1 MIEPISSAEGARC
14 LACGSRDSTL
24 WCKAHDVEYCTTPEE
39 FSYRKCSAC
48 QVLSIDPVP
57 VARLAEIY
65 PPNYYSFVTPQR
77 SFATRVKDWL
87 DRRLFAK
94 VLREVPG
101 DSLAALDV
109 GGGAGFQLDTV
120 KSADARVRE
129 THIVDLDPKAEKSA
143 RERGHVYHC
152 SRVEDFHAE
161 RRFDLVLLLNLLEHV
176 EAPGQLLERV
186 ASLLTPSGRVVLK
199 TPNVDALDARL
210 FRSHNWA
217 GLHCPRHWVLFTRES
232 LVPLAE
238 RCGLR
243 VESFAYTQGA
253 PFWTA
258 STLAWLASH
267 GLVQVSRERPAPY
280 HPLFGLLN
288 AFFAALDFARM
299 PFSKPSQM
307 FLILAKK

>member
-1 MIEPISSAEGARC
+1 M
-14 LACGSRDSTL
+14 
-24 WCKAHDVEYCTTPEE
+24 
-39 FSYRKCSAC
+39 
-48 QVLSIDPVP
+48 LSIDPVP
-57 VARLAEIY
+57 VTRLAEIY
-65 PPNYYSFVTPQR
+65 PPNYYSFVTPKQ

-94 VLREVPG
+94 VLRDVPG
-101 DSLAALDV
+101 DHLAALDV

-120 KSADARVRE
+120 KSADPRVRD
-129 THIVDLDPKAEKSA
+129 THIVDLDPKAEHSA

-152 SRVEDFHAE
+152 SRVEDFHAG
-161 RRFDLVLLLNLLEHV
+161 RQFDLVLLLNLLEHV
-176 EAPGQLLERV
+176 EAPAGLLERV
-186 ASLLTPSGRVVLK
+186 AGLLTPSGRVVLK

-232 LVPLAE
+232 LVPLVE

-267 GLVQVSRERPAPY
+267 GLVEVSRERPAPY
-280 HPLFGLLN
+280 HPLFGILN
-288 AFFAALDFARM
+288 AFFAAFDFARM